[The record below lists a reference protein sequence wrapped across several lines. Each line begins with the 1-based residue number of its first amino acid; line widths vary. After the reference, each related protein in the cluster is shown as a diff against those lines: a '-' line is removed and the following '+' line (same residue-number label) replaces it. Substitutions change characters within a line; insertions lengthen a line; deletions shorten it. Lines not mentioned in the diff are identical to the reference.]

1 MGDCV
6 IAMRKSLTARF
17 MMKKLG
23 GVRIFLLLKH
33 MIIEQ
38 CQIQSAHIPQNNM
51 LMLKLT
57 HCMQKKKFSPE
68 LMPLTE
74 KVDDLQY
81 KHDLSTQ

>member
-57 HCMQKKKFSPE
+57 HCMQKKKNSP
-68 LMPLTE
+68 
-74 KVDDLQY
+74 QN
-81 KHDLSTQ
+81 